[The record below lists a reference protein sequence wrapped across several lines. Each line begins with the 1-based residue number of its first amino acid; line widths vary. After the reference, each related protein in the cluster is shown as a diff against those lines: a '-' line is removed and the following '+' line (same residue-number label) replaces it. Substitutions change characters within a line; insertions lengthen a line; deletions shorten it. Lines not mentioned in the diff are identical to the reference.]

1 MNKYQLLTKF
11 ANELPQAEGIEVIV
25 KQNEISMKPR
35 SGYSA
40 YKVDAD
46 FIGEM
51 LKGAD
56 SFLYFLEDYGYEI
69 VKKTKKINFPLA
81 NRDRK

>member
-1 MNKYQLLTKF
+1 MDNYQLLTKF
-11 ANELPQAEGIEVIV
+11 ANDLPQAEAIEVIV
-25 KQNEISMKPR
+25 KPHHTSMKPR

-40 YKVDAD
+40 YYPDAE

-51 LKGAD
+51 LRGAQ
-56 SFLYFLEDYGYEI
+56 SFIYFLEDYGYEI
-69 VKKTKKINFPLA
+69 TKKTKKGNFSLP